1 MALYKDL
8 IELDAAVSKARI
20 GRGTP
25 SSQNPYSI
33 ESTIGNTVNKV
44 LKQEAAQARRWDQQ
58 MVYNQ
63 RMAMAEE
70 KRREKLRKAEIDK
83 LPSIKQDKIPQKDK
97 PWLMQEAKGLQAQY
111 LENLKIMD
119 SEDDPFSDAYVQA
132 KTDND
137 RIMQEYQNINNSYTQ
152 LQELSE
158 EYLEDFNQGLISKG
172 NSDLDVHVLDTIFRK
187 KYDESWREN
196 GEIHWRFNGIDGK
209 PMVVKESD
217 LPQWF
222 DKTQKGGTLYMTL
235 WDNFTKQA
243 SSGTKYNKD
252 TVNQQIRN
260 IFNQVDNDGMKSLA
274 YDDIAET
281 GTTFIDYYD
290 DQVIKGNKTFVDW
303 RDPENID
310 ILKQELTEYY
320 SGVIKSGMDTRN
332 EEYNDIVAS
341 KDWRTK
347 GWRHVQ
353 KSGIRQRFVDLLGK
367 PPADWN
373 AATDGKWSEKVEKE
387 IADWFV
393 DNTFSKSRPKV
404 TLKKDGDGNSVI
416 YMYIAGTTD
425 TAGWNITEIV
435 NDEAKFELFVKK
447 YLINKSRVDLL
458 P

>member
-320 SGVIKSGMDTRN
+320 SGVIKSGMDARN
-332 EEYNDIVAS
+332 EEYDTKVNSQYSYIGKAAKMLNEYDLVGKLLALDLTQENSDIRTEIAGWIEQNISGGGISIIQGKLDGVPTLIFKASGMQQFWLTEEILNDPQKFYALLAEHIAS
-341 KDWRTK
+341 KK
-347 GWRHVQ
+347 
-353 KSGIRQRFVDLLGK
+353 
-367 PPADWN
+367 
-373 AATDGKWSEKVEKE
+373 
-387 IADWFV
+387 
-393 DNTFSKSRPKV
+393 
-404 TLKKDGDGNSVI
+404 
-416 YMYIAGTTD
+416 
-425 TAGWNITEIV
+425 
-435 NDEAKFELFVKK
+435 LFR
-447 YLINKSRVDLL
+447 NK
-458 P
+458 